1 MNIFGNDI
9 DPGDNFAD
17 MDDQDADVCRVC
29 RMEETVLLSEFM
41 VYNFVVYVSFLI
53 FIYRNFTKMKFLS
66 FQFIFRSIRSFFGV
80 LKL

>member
-29 RMEETVLLSEFM
+29 RMEETVLLSDFM
-41 VYNFVVYVSFLI
+41 VYNFVVE
-53 FIYRNFTKMKFLS
+53 
-66 FQFIFRSIRSFFGV
+66 
-80 LKL
+80 